1 MLYTLNIYITTQ
13 QCLCDCVLSESM
25 PYHVNVPSPEE
36 EDMSY
41 YDETKELV
49 KLLGAPFMNPGA

>member
-1 MLYTLNIYITTQ
+1 MTNTL
-13 QCLCDCVLSESM
+13 L

-41 YDETKELV
+41 DDETKELV
-49 KLLGAPFMNPGA
+49 KLPDAPVMNPGAWVSHWDADYTEVQFL

>member
-1 MLYTLNIYITTQ
+1 MTN
-13 QCLCDCVLSESM
+13 DSM

-49 KLLGAPFMNPGA
+49 KLLGAPFMNPGAWVSHWDANYTEVKFW

>member
-1 MLYTLNIYITTQ
+1 MTN
-13 QCLCDCVLSESM
+13 DSM

-49 KLLGAPFMNPGA
+49 KLLGAPFMNPGAWVSHWDADYTEVKFW